1 MRRGCAQ
8 EHDSRKQMKFDTR
21 VKLKPLTLKVVKK
34 QHVDLKTAT
43 TVVIVAADAVVR
55 NRRRFWRKAEGHVGA
70 RVGLGVA
77 VGTGVGDGVRAGLSY
92 SSH

>member
-1 MRRGCAQ
+1 M
-8 EHDSRKQMKFDTR
+8 
-21 VKLKPLTLKVVKK
+21 
-34 QHVDLKTAT
+34 
-43 TVVIVAADAVVR
+43 AADAVVR

-70 RVGLGVA
+70 RVGLGVSVGTGVGDG